1 MRLFGLDITKAAD
14 PARQII
20 SSSAGF
26 GWDTSL
32 PGQWD
37 WSAYVNAYKSWVYI
51 AIDKIARSVAML
63 PLELFVYR
71 NTVTGKLV
79 HGREIKLGLQQCED
93 DLDRRKYLKAL
104 RVEKEPV
111 TQHPW
116 LELMQKPNAI
126 TVRFS
131 LWYDTMVKMEL
142 GGSCGWYMPKGPLGI
157 PGAIYVLPL
166 TSNAKLTPIPDP
178 VTLIKGFKYEDG
190 NLRQEFDLEEV
201 MYMRYP
207 SPRSP
212 IEGMS
217 ALRSQIYPYSIDDYL
232 DKLQYYMFK
241 NKAVPGLNLH
251 TDAVL
256 KGQQVEDIKQQ
267 ISTTFE
273 GAKNAGKLFVTHSGL
288 KIGQP
293 LSASF
298 KDLVVDKISNLQ
310 QDKILAAYDVP
321 AGLVGLV
328 KDVNR
333 ANMEALKESFFG
345 ETIRSKT
352 MLIEEYIESF
362 MLPMYD
368 ERLTCDFRLPELS
381 QRELDLEERRE
392 NLDRGVTTI
401 NEERA
406 KMQLEEVEWG
416 DKPWMPVN
424 RLQWEEEEDQND
436 DPPPAPPP
444 PPPAPKA
451 DDDEDE
457 EGKRYRGKNVVV
469 AAADTKTLDRVW
481 KAYAR
486 QHAGYEKLLLS
497 TARKLFKRQAEET
510 IANLETVNGKLVNR
524 FGTNNKSATRQRF
537 AKQNSLVRRIFDP
550 LYWEKATRE
559 MFQPV
564 FEYIWQDAGEEQTRR
579 LQDVKAKFSFNVNDP
594 RAQELLGARLWK
606 FSEEVTGTTF
616 LDVEA
621 VLATGWEAGLS
632 SSAIADELMGLFTKA
647 ESYRAPLISRTEA
660 TAASNQADVEAVRQ
674 AGLDQKVL
682 KVWVSSR
689 DPHVRDTHAEAEL
702 RYTDGIPM
710 QELFSVGEDS
720 MEAPGLGSVAAENIN
735 CRCTVAYIRRKQ

>member
-20 SSSAGF
+20 SSTQGF

-63 PLELFVYR
+63 PLELYVYR
-71 NTVTGKLV
+71 STRDGKLV
-79 HGREIKLGLQQCED
+79 HGHEVKLALRQCED
-93 DLDRRKYLKAL
+93 ELDRKRYLKSMQL
-104 RVEKEPV
+104 EKEPV
-111 TQHPW
+111 TTHPW

-126 TVRFS
+126 TVRFA

-166 TSNAKLTPIPDP
+166 TSSAKLSPIPDP

-190 NLRQEFDLEEV
+190 NLRQTFELDEV

-217 ALRSQIYPYSIDDYL
+217 ALRSQIYPYSIDDYM

-251 TDAVL
+251 TDQPL
-256 KGQQVEDIKQQ
+256 KGQQVEDIRTQ
-267 ISTTFE
+267 IANTFE

-288 KIGQP
+288 KIGQALTP
-293 LSASF
+293 PF
-298 KDLVVDKISNLQ
+298 KELVLDKISDLQ

-352 MLIEEYIESF
+352 MLIEEYIEAF

-368 ERLTCDFRLPELS
+368 ERLTCDFRIPELS
-381 QRELDLEERRE
+381 QRDLDLQERRE

-406 KMQLEEVEWG
+406 KMQLDEVEWG

-424 RLQWEEEEDQND
+424 RLPWEEEET
-436 DPPPAPPP
+436 DPGAPPAGP
-444 PPPAPKA
+444 
-451 DDDEDE
+451 DD
-457 EGKRYRGKNVVV
+457 GKSYHSKNVVL
-469 AAADTKTLDRVW
+469 ANANTKSLDLVW

-486 QHAGYEKLLLS
+486 QHAGYEKLLLA

-510 IANLETVNGKLVNR
+510 VEKMEAETVKLVNR
-524 FGTNNKSATRQRF
+524 FGTNNKSAGRQRF
-537 AKQNSLVRRIFDP
+537 VKQNGLVRRIFDP
-550 LYWEKATRE
+550 LYWKKVTEE
-559 MFQPV
+559 MFRPV
-564 FEYIWQDAGEEQTRR
+564 VEYVWEDAGTEQMKR
-579 LQDVKAKFSFNVNDP
+579 LEASTKQLEFLFNVNDP
-594 RAQELLGARLWK
+594 HAQQMLGDRLDK
-606 FSEEVTGTTF
+606 FSSEITGTTF
-616 LDVEA
+616 SEVDK
-621 VLATGWEAGLS
+621 VLAAGWEAGLPS
-632 SSAIADELMGLFTKA
+632 SVIAGNLAEMFTAA
-647 ESYRAPLISRTEA
+647 EKYRAPLISRTEA
-660 TAASNQADVEAVRQ
+660 TAASNAADLESVRQ
-674 AGLDQKVL
+674 AGLEQDVL

-689 DPHVRDTHAEAEL
+689 DQAVRETHSQAEADYIE
-702 RYTDGIPM
+702 GIPM
-710 QELFSVGEDS
+710 QESFTVGGDT
-720 MEAPGLGSVAAENIN
+720 MEAPGMGGLAEENIN
-735 CRCTVAYIRRKQ
+735 CRCTVAYIKRKDK